1 MVIDGEAVWPDGE
14 SVSGGWFIHPLPS
27 PPVGEERVS
36 CGPASPDTSPILPR
50 WHEPLIPRADWERL
64 QAMLPTFAVVR
75 SKPRSSWLEG
85 LILHTCGQRMY
96 LITTTPTVRRGE
108 LPMFRCANRY
118 KPERCRLPHA
128 EASAKNVEAAARA
141 AFLADRRAV
150 RSVAEV
156 WAALRSDDARSRV
169 ESRRAIIAKKRAAVE
184 TRRSNAEEM
193 RLSGRRSYAWWA
205 ERDAAYAAELATL
218 AAEEAALPDTIDRP
232 TVERLAAAL
241 GEVDDRIPNDE
252 IALAMRE
259 LGIVAVVG
267 AGGVRMQY
275 GEALQPFIPEP
286 VTVRIWR
293 SRRD

>member
-1 MVIDGEAVWPDGE
+1 
-14 SVSGGWFIHPLPS
+14 
-27 PPVGEERVS
+27 
-36 CGPASPDTSPILPR
+36 
-50 WHEPLIPRADWERL
+50 
-64 QAMLPTFAVVR
+64 MLPTFAVVR

-252 IALAMRE
+252 IALAGDRRRRGSGRGADAVRRGVAALYSRARYRADLAE
-259 LGIVAVVG
+259 PKGLG
-267 AGGVRMQY
+267 GGSSRV
-275 GEALQPFIPEP
+275 P
-286 VTVRIWR
+286 VPSHRTHLTIA
-293 SRRD
+293 